1 MPVRLRKPTAPPLP
15 DPPIARETL
24 RALIGR
30 NPSFMV
36 DQQVT
41 LPVEDWSALDELM
54 AKVAEEVAA

>member
-1 MPVRLRKPTAPPLP
+1 MAIRLRKPPAPPLP

-24 RALIGR
+24 RHLVGR
-30 NPSFMV
+30 NPSFMA

-54 AKVAEEVAA
+54 AKVNEEVAA